1 MKVDNFRTDC
11 LTELRK
17 LMVSQIPSL
26 AAYIIPS
33 GDAHNSEYIAECDQR
48 RAFIS
53 GFNGSAGTA
62 IVTDKYALLWT
73 DCRYFLQAESQMDEN
88 WTLMKDG
95 LANSLSRGDWLATN
109 LKSGK
114 FWEDINIWSKKC
126 EMVHFF

>member
-33 GDAHNSEYIAECDQR
+33 GDAHNSEYIAACDER

-62 IVTDKYALLWT
+62 IITSKDALLWT
-73 DCRYFLQAESQMDEN
+73 DGRYFLQATSQMDDN
-88 WTLMKDG
+88 WTLMKVKV
-95 LANSLSRGDWLATN
+95 LLPT
-109 LKSGK
+109 
-114 FWEDINIWSKKC
+114 
-126 EMVHFF
+126 